1 MKSIRIKLYL
11 FIAFAIILMA
21 SGTIIFSY
29 VTSKRQIDDFY
40 MKMTTDNAKNFATSL
55 TGDYMKRLRAA
66 LESEE
71 YQEIRKAAEEAED
84 EEPVREYL
92 NRYGLWQEYDSIRRR
107 IDKYLFNMSSI
118 EYLYIFGHGDKNAL
132 QDMYMVDTSDEPIY
146 ESGSFEE
153 REEAFLGK
161 DLVNIGPTISYSD
174 TWGWLC
180 TDYAPVYDSDGNC
193 VCVVGCDVAV
203 DDMVSARRSFL
214 LYVTLGAAGMILL
227 VTVGAVIFISRTIV
241 RPLRKI
247 SGKVQEFQPSENM
260 EDAQVISLNLKGKNE
275 ITEIYENIRNMELMI
290 VDHIRNK
297 TYMQQDIV
305 KKESE
310 INLLSIENFK
320 DSLTHVGNKGAY
332 LQKLQEINNAG
343 KDFAI
348 VMVDINNLKKMN
360 DELGHKAGDMY
371 ILGCCKMVCQIFLH
385 SPVFRIGGD
394 EFVVIV
400 ENEDYPNRYSC
411 VERLRENF
419 EKSFNKV
426 TNKPWEKYSA
436 AVGMAE
442 SSAEARTA
450 EQVFKLA
457 DEAMY
462 EDKMKF
468 KEKYGSY
475 R

>member
-1 MKSIRIKLYL
+1 MKSIKFKLYM
-11 FIAFAIILMA
+11 FIALAIILMA

-29 VTSKRQIDDFY
+29 VTSKKQIDDFY
-40 MKMTTDNAKNFATSL
+40 QLMTTDNAKNFATSL
-55 TGDYMKRLRAA
+55 SGDYMKRLRAA
-66 LESEE
+66 LESQE
-71 YQEIRKAAEEAED
+71 YQEIRRAAEEAQD

-107 IDKYLFNMSSI
+107 IDKYLANMSSI
-118 EYLYIFGHGDKNAL
+118 EYLYVYAHGDKNAT
-132 QDMYMVDTSDEPIY
+132 QDMYMVDSSDEPVY
-146 ESGSFEE
+146 ESGSYED
-153 REEAFLGK
+153 REEAFLGQ
-161 DLVNIGPTISYSD
+161 DLVNIEPTISYSEK
-174 TWGWLC
+174 WGWLC

-193 VCVVGCDVAV
+193 VCVVGCDVDV
-203 DDMVSARRSFL
+203 DDMVSARRQFV
-214 LYVTLGAAGMILL
+214 LYVILGAAGLMIL
-227 VTVGAVIFISRTIV
+227 VTISAVIFIAHTIV

-247 SGKVQEFQPSENM
+247 SMKVQEFRPSADM
-260 EDAQVISLNLKGKNE
+260 DDANVISLKLKGKNE
-275 ITEIYENIRNMELMI
+275 ITEIYENIRNMELTI

-297 TYMQQDIV
+297 TNMQQDIS

-332 LQKLQEINNAG
+332 LQKLQEINNSE

-371 ILGCCKMVCQIFLH
+371 ILGCCKMVCQAFLH
-385 SPVFRIGGD
+385 SPVFRVGGD
-394 EFVVIV
+394 EFVVVV
-400 ENEDYPNRYSC
+400 ENEDYPNRQQC
-411 VERLRENF
+411 VDRLRESF

-426 TNKPWEKYSA
+426 TNKPWEKCSA

-442 SSAEARTA
+442 SSAEVRTA
-450 EQVFKLA
+450 EQVFKMA

-462 EDKMKF
+462 EDKMNF